1 MRKNVKKVI
10 APLLAAAMALSCTV
24 CVSAAEDE
32 TIKLTVWGA
41 EEDQNLLKELTD
53 KFQEKYADQKF
64 DIQIG
69 VESESTAK
77 DTILTD
83 VEAGADVYA
92 FADDQLPDLVKAGAL
107 LKLDDYAEALQLADT
122 TLDDVKAANVEG
134 AIDAATIDGSL
145 YAFPRAADNG
155 YFLYYDSS
163 VISEEDAASW
173 DSLLEAA
180 DKAGKKVGM
189 TLASGWYNASF
200 FYGAGFT
207 TGLND
212 DGTTTMDW
220 NGTSADGYTGV
231 DVVKG
236 MLDITS
242 NPAFMA
248 VADGDMSNQLA
259 SGNLA
264 ACVSGTWDAITAKE
278 IFGDGYAATKLP
290 TFTVGDK
297 QVQQGSVAGYKY
309 VGVRIGYEH
318 PEIAAKMISVMFD
331 KVRFDCTDSE
341 EFKNYYQLNVEPSAR
356 PLSINVDY
364 NNALSICYRN
374 LAATITGRKN
384 PDSLE
389 LLERSFYD
397 ACSEY
402 IKNANKTSTQW
413 AAYMSRIKACS
424 LIAQDNLKVVDS
436 LYFKSTDTMKS
447 HWWRLKAKEKEAYLK
462 IISGEEDISYFD
474 TFVKEWNE
482 QGGQTITSEVSE
494 SMK

>member
-41 EEDQNLLKELTD
+41 EEDQDLLKELTD

-92 FADDQLPDLVKAGAL
+92 FADDQLTDLVKAGAL

-189 TLASGWYNASF
+189 TLASG
-200 FYGAGFT
+200 
-207 TGLND
+207 
-212 DGTTTMDW
+212 
-220 NGTSADGYTGV
+220 
-231 DVVKG
+231 
-236 MLDITS
+236 
-242 NPAFMA
+242 
-248 VADGDMSNQLA
+248 
-259 SGNLA
+259 NLV
-264 ACVSGTWDAITAKE
+264 ACVSGTWDAITAQDV
-278 IFGDGYAATKLP
+278 FGDGYAATKLP

-309 VGVRIGYEH
+309 VGVNGYSENSGWAVLLAEYLTNEESQQMFFDQRESG
-318 PEIAAKMISVMFD
+318 PSNKNVAASDSVQ
-331 KVRFDCTDSE
+331 E
-341 EFKNYYQLNVEPSAR
+341 NVA
-356 PLSINVDY
+356 
-364 NNALSICYRN
+364 
-374 LAATITGRKN
+374 LAA
-384 PDSLE
+384 L
-389 LLERSFYD
+389 
-397 ACSEY
+397 AAQSEY
-402 IKNANKTSTQW
+402 AQAQKVGGKYWDPAQTFGELVAQGTLSADDDNAIQE
-413 AAYMSRIKACS
+413 A
-424 LIAQDNLKVVDS
+424 LDNLVDGV
-436 LYFKSTDTMKS
+436 T
-447 HWWRLKAKEKEAYLK
+447 APVE
-462 IISGEEDISYFD
+462 
-474 TFVKEWNE
+474 
-482 QGGQTITSEVSE
+482 
-494 SMK
+494 